1 MYGVKKTTLS
11 SPKIQTL
18 SVPKPAH
25 FAKAEDQGA
34 MLTKKVTGT
43 CVQAVEGRVDSY
55 CHKLDEKYFEKFH

>member
-11 SPKIQTL
+11 SPKMQTL

-34 MLTKKVTGT
+34 PDTKQPVPSSKVG
-43 CVQAVEGRVDSY
+43 C
-55 CHKLDEKYFEKFH
+55 

>member
-25 FAKAEDQGA
+25 FAKAEDQGGESTSPGVWGYRA
-34 MLTKKVTGT
+34 PYG
-43 CVQAVEGRVDSY
+43 ANE
-55 CHKLDEKYFEKFH
+55 F